1 LPVCAN
7 PALVSGLLPSDDTYI
22 DQNLPTTNHGSE
34 TTFRVRSNNNAERR
48 GLVRFDLSG
57 IPANAT
63 VTSAK
68 LYLYETRQI
77 SGQTT
82 YLYRVTHTWSEGLV
96 TWNSPWTIHGGD
108 FDKSI
113 AFASFLPNQLNCM
126 VTLDLTDLVQRWVN
140 GTYPNYGVFLYTTG
154 PNRSIIY
161 SSKENPVAQ
170 QRPRL
175 DVSYTQPVASQL
187 EKNFDGLIK
196 TVAYLWNSLISIVA
210 R

>member
-1 LPVCAN
+1 LPICAN
-7 PALVSGLLPSDDTYI
+7 PALVTGLLPSGDTYI
-22 DQNLPTTNHGSE
+22 DENVPNSNHGSE
-34 TTFRVRSNNNAERR
+34 TTFRVRSNNNSERR

-57 IPANAT
+57 IPADAT
-63 VTSAK
+63 INSAN

-77 SGQTT
+77 PGQTT
-82 YLYRVTHTWSEGLV
+82 YLYRVTHTWSEGSV
-96 TWNSPWTIHGGD
+96 TWNNPWTIHGGN

-113 AFASFLPNQLNCM
+113 AFDSFLPNQTNCM

-140 GTYPNYGVFLYTTG
+140 GTYPNYGVLLYTTG

-161 SSKENPVAQ
+161 SSKENPIAE

-175 DVSYTQPVASQL
+175 DVSYTQPVTSQL
-187 EKNFDGLIK
+187 EENFDGLIK